1 MADKKEIVKCL
12 ENIIK
17 GSAQARKWYLK
28 TDLKVRLR
36 LLVEEDHGFDELIN
50 LWKRL
55 NIIRKDF
62 GDSSQAI
69 IDEAVQE
76 LAEKL
81 IHYENWAKRANTK
94 LEKLSDLKDED
105 VQLI

>member
-1 MADKKEIVKCL
+1 MANKKEIVKCL
-12 ENIIK
+12 ENIIN

-28 TDLKVRLR
+28 IDLKVRLR

-62 GDSSQAI
+62 GDSYQEI

-76 LAEKL
+76 LSEKL
-81 IHYENWAKRANTK
+81 IHYDNWVKRANTK
-94 LEKLSDLKDED
+94 LKKLLDLKDED
-105 VQLI
+105 VRII